1 MRYRVYFSESETKR
15 IEDAAGKSGIS
26 ATRFIR
32 HLVST
37 HLGDDRSSVSGEE
50 TTDQIFNGYISRR
63 FRLTT
68 EESEKLNQSAKEL
81 EMTPTMYLRRLI
93 RRCGVRE
100 IYISIEDLSALM
112 AVYTELTEAV
122 MRQTKLLLRSN
133 ALPQDGELL
142 QEQMKTLEKQVLSIF
157 DDVVRYRK
165 QAVKKI
171 LEELK
176 NADS

>member
-1 MRYRVYFSESETKR
+1 MKYRVYFSETETKQ
-15 IEDAAGKSGIS
+15 IEDAARQTGIS
-26 ATRFIR
+26 APRYIR

-37 HLGDDRSSVSGEE
+37 HFDIPPSVPEE
-50 TTDQIFNGYISRR
+50 TESETPSGYVSRR
-63 FRLTT
+63 FRLTQ
-68 EESEKLNQSAKEL
+68 EESDKLNQTAKER
-81 EMTPTMYLRRLI
+81 EMTPNMYLRRLI

-112 AVYTELTEAV
+112 ALYTEMTEAV
-122 MRQTKLLLRSN
+122 ICQTKLLLRSD

-157 DDVVRYRK
+157 DNVVKYRK

-176 NADS
+176 NADC